1 MESIQSIGLGK
12 QNPQSSQAVR
22 AWASWSLGK
31 EEHRIALVKG
41 RHLIGDS
48 SFCKIR
54 VGYGDNICGFLDI
67 SQTSPT
73 IKCTSARPSMFA
85 DGKKMTIG
93 DTVTIGDVIEVT
105 VGRTPITISI
115 ASIIDQET
123 LVDHLPFKSDSSISE
138 SSSDQGDRTKLQDA
152 DSIRRNLAKSLLKK
166 LNLKDMSLEKLDS
179 PEVREQAR
187 LKLRKLISDLKIPP
201 TLNIDKDTLEKEV
214 YDEIT
219 GLGPLEPLLSD
230 ENITE
235 IMVNSKDQIFIE
247 KSGKLIAA
255 DIRFSSDQALIN
267 IIDRIVSSIGR
278 RIDTSS
284 PIVDARLLDGSRVNA
299 MIPPLAIKG
308 PNITIRR
315 FSKDPISMSKL
326 VGWGSLTTTMADFLQ
341 LLVQE
346 HKNMIVSGGTGS
358 GKTTLLNALSNF
370 IPNNERIITVE
381 DAAELQLQQ
390 EHLISLESRP
400 ANLEGKGAISI
411 RDLVRNT
418 LRMRPDRI
426 IVGECRGGEA
436 LDMLQAMNTGHD
448 GSMTTAH
455 ANSPIDMLRRL
466 ETMVLMSGM
475 ELPLSAIREQIASA
489 LTIIVQQTR
498 RKTGRRLITDIS
510 WVHSLDKKS
519 KEYVV
524 YPLYSRDKKDNLTAH
539 TKNIQNLWQEEDL
552 NGTWES
558 YCKSEDQR

>member
-1 MESIQSIGLGK
+1 MRDTQAISIEKPVMKPTKAWVSWSIGK
-12 QNPQSSQAVR
+12 DTN
-22 AWASWSLGK
+22 
-31 EEHRIALVKG
+31 RIALSLG

-48 SFCKIR
+48 PFCKIKIGNGNR
-54 VGYGDNICGFLDI
+54 ICGFLEI
-67 SQTSPT
+67 TKKSPS
-73 IKCTSARPSMFA
+73 IKCTAAQPSMFA
-85 DGKKMTIG
+85 DGKKMAVG
-93 DTVTIGDVIEVT
+93 DSITIGDVIEVT
-105 VGRTPITISI
+105 VGRTPITVSI
-115 ASIIDQET
+115 ASIADREL
-123 LVDHLPFKSDSSISE
+123 LVDHAPFLGDDQSDSEQTLNGSLHNI
-138 SSSDQGDRTKLQDA
+138 DQVRQH
-152 DSIRRNLAKSLLKK
+152 LAKTLLKK
-166 LNLKDMSLEKLDS
+166 LDLKDMSLEKLDS
-179 PEVREQAR
+179 PQVREQAR
-187 LKLRKLISDLKIPP
+187 LKLRKLISDLIVPEN
-201 TLNIDKDTLEKEV
+201 LAIDKSSLEKEV
-214 YDEIT
+214 YNEIT
-219 GLGPLEPLLSD
+219 GLGPLEPLLAD
-230 ENITE
+230 EDITE

-247 KSGKLIAA
+247 KSGKLTIAK
-255 DIRFSSDQALIN
+255 IQFSSDQALIN

-315 FSKDPISMSKL
+315 FSKDPISMDKL
-326 VGWGSLTTTMADFLQ
+326 VGWESLTATMAAFLN
-341 LLVQE
+341 LLVVE

-370 IPNNERIITVE
+370 IPDSERIITVE

-390 EHLISLESRP
+390 THIISLESRP
-400 ANLEGKGAISI
+400 ANLEGKGAITI
-411 RDLVRNT
+411 RDLVKNT

-498 RKTGRRLITDIS
+498 RKTGRRLITNIT
-510 WVHSLDKKS
+510 WVHSLDKDT
-519 KEYVV
+519 KEYLVL
-524 YPLYSRDKKDNLTAH
+524 PLFSRDKKDNISIH
-539 TKNIQNLWQEEDL
+539 TSNLQRFWQEEDMD
-552 NGTWES
+552 GSWET
-558 YCKSEDQR
+558 YCSEGAQI